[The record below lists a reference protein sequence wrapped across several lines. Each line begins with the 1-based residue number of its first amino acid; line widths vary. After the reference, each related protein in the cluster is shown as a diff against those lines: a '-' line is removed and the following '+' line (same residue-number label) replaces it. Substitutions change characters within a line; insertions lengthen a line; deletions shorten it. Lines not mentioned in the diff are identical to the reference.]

1 MAMSEFR
8 EEYMQE
14 RMKFKT
20 VCGMCG
26 HEISFYQIASAL
38 DGTITDYS
46 AKDVMDI
53 SGYLCEE
60 CTTKLVHFMRKQNG
74 GDANV

>member
-1 MAMSEFR
+1 MAMSEYR
-8 EEYMQE
+8 EEFLLE
-14 RMKFKT
+14 RSKLKT

-26 HEISFYQIASAL
+26 HEISYYQIAAAL

-46 AKDVMDI
+46 AKDVMGVT
-53 SGYLCEE
+53 GYLCEE

-74 GDANV
+74 DGENE